1 MEIILKKE
9 MPSLGKI
16 GSTVKVAEGYARN
29 YLIPRGV
36 GIEATPKNLKLLE
49 REIKIWEKKAQQS
62 KDEAIK
68 LAAEIE
74 KLNLSFA
81 RKTGE
86 EDKLFGSVTT
96 IDIAESIKEAG
107 FHIDRK
113 QIHLEEP
120 LKTLGDFTVPV
131 KLHPDVAA
139 NLKVTVVKE

>member
-9 MPSLGKI
+9 MPSLGNI
-16 GSTVKVAEGYARN
+16 GSIVKVAEGYARN

-49 REIKIWEKKAQQS
+49 REIKIWEKKAQRL

-68 LAAEIE
+68 LATEIE

-96 IDIAESIKEAG
+96 IDIAERIKETG

-120 LKTLGDFTVPV
+120 LKTLGVFTVPV